1 MIFAY
6 KISTLKPPDC
16 GMFFC
21 FLKKS
26 NLNSLPIVRQKN
38 KKNLPATEQE
48 DCLLIY
54 GNECSLKFGIL
65 RCSRER
71 NNVADVRHPRHE
83 KNESF

>member
-16 GMFFC
+16 GGFLFFEKIKFKQPPDC
-21 FLKKS
+21 PSKK
-26 NLNSLPIVRQKN
+26 Q
-38 KKNLPATEQE
+38 KNLPATEEE
-48 DCLLIY
+48 DRLLIY